1 MPSKDDKFSFGRANA
16 DPGSGRGSCRATRE
30 STDVDALG
38 ARSVRL
44 EALDQLA
51 MEHLL
56 GVR

>member
-1 MPSKDDKFSFGRANA
+1 VP
-16 DPGSGRGSCRATRE
+16 
-30 STDVDALG
+30 AL
-38 ARSVRL
+38 AERSVAM

>member
-1 MPSKDDKFSFGRANA
+1 MAEGESLDDLRAA
-16 DPGSGRGSCRATRE
+16 SY
-30 STDVDALG
+30 DVEALG
-38 ARSVRL
+38 ARSVAQ

>member
-1 MPSKDDKFSFGRANA
+1 VRNA
-16 DPGSGRGSCRATRE
+16 TYDLE
-30 STDVDALG
+30 ALRN
-38 ARSVRL
+38 RSVAM

>member
-1 MPSKDDKFSFGRANA
+1 MSDKFSFGRANA

>member
-1 MPSKDDKFSFGRANA
+1 VRRA
-16 DPGSGRGSCRATRE
+16 SY
-30 STDVDALG
+30 DVEGLG
-38 ARSVRL
+38 ARSVAM